1 VTEADLIVVGAG
13 PAGAE
18 CAVRAAAFG
27 LRAVVLDEQP
37 HAGGQVWRAP
47 WRAEATPKGPDGAA
61 GAKLRAR
68 LASAQVDHRPRHQV
82 WSVTR
87 EEAGYRVDALG
98 PEGSVAFS
106 APALVAATGAHERVV
121 PFPGW
126 TLPGVVG
133 LAAATVLLKAHGVS
147 PGRRVLV
154 AGCGPLL
161 AAVAAGVL
169 EAGAELVAVADLSP
183 RAAWLRALPALATR
197 PRLLARGA
205 AWAAR
210 IAASSAPVL
219 AAYGVRRA
227 EGDDAVARVVLGPV
241 DADGAPLPGPERA
254 FDVDALVVGHG
265 LVPGS
270 EIPRLLR
277 AEHRYDRLRGG
288 WLPVVSEAGE
298 TTIRGLYA
306 IGDGSGVRGADLA
319 VLAGRRAAVAIA
331 RAAGALTTG
340 NAAAAAGQLDR
351 AMRRLAPFSNA
362 MASLMALRPAQ
373 AAAIPPETVV
383 CRCEDVTRAEIDAAV
398 AAGAREVNQLK
409 HFTRCGMGPCQGR
422 MCGDVAAELVARHVG
437 GREAA
442 GLWTGRPPLRPAPLG
457 DLLGAFSYADIPVPE
472 PAPL

>member
-1 VTEADLIVVGAG
+1 VTEADLVIVGAG

-18 CAVRAAAFG
+18 CAVAAAGHG
-27 LRAVVLDEQP
+27 LRVVLLDEQP
-37 HAGGQVWRAP
+37 DAGGQVWRAP
-47 WRAEATPKGPDGAA
+47 WRPDSAPKGPDGAA
-61 GAKLRAR
+61 GAELRAR
-68 LASAQVDHRPRHQV
+68 LAGAKVDYRPRHQA

-87 EEAGYRVDALG
+87 EEGGFRVDALG
-98 PEGSVAFS
+98 PEGTAAFA

-147 PGRRVLV
+147 PGGRVLV

-161 AAVAAGVL
+161 AAVAAGVV

-183 RAAWLRALPALATR
+183 RSAWASALPALATR
-197 PRLLARGA
+197 PRLAARGA
-205 AWAAR
+205 MWAAR
-210 IAASSAPVL
+210 IAAAGVPVL
-219 AAYGVRRA
+219 SAHGVRLA
-227 EGDDAVARVVLGPV
+227 DGSDAVARVVLGPV

-254 FDVDALVVGHG
+254 FEVDALVVGHG

-270 EIPRLLR
+270 DIPRLLR
-277 AEHRYDRLRGG
+277 AEHHFDRLRGG
-288 WLPVVSEAGE
+288 WVPVVTAAGE
-298 TTIRGLYA
+298 TTIPGLYA
-306 IGDGSGVRGADLA
+306 VGDGAGLRGADLA
-319 VLAGRRAAVAIA
+319 VFAGRRAALVIA
-331 RAAGALTTG
+331 SAAGALQPED
-340 NAAAAAGQLDR
+340 AAAAAGLLERQVS
-351 AMRRLAPFSNA
+351 RLTAFSDA
-362 MASLMALRPAQ
+362 MASLMALRPRH
-373 AAAIPPETVV
+373 AAAIAPETVV

-422 MCGDVAAELVARHVG
+422 MCGDVAAELVAARVG

-457 DLLGAFSYADIPVPE
+457 DLLGAFDYADIPVPE